1 MCWLQFVCAAGLVRK
16 KRGVQVESGLANA
29 ICECVLFTHCL
40 FYSLNHM
47 FQQVQ
52 GFCLVQDAL
61 MNLLSRDEVS
71 PRSNLSLSFAGTALD
86 PLAEIQSLKGLK
98 PGAVLRLVE
107 GNHHCF
113 FNSSLGLLKTTI
125 LNVRILN
132 RFKYVEANTFS
143 HCQHCKNQMYFFI
156 YA

>member
-1 MCWLQFVCAAGLVRK
+1 
-16 KRGVQVESGLANA
+16 
-29 ICECVLFTHCL
+29 
-40 FYSLNHM
+40 M

-113 FNSSLGLLKTTI
+113 FNSSLGLLKATI

-132 RFKYVEANTFS
+132 CDDVFFMFNFQVEYCSKHF
-143 HCQHCKNQMYFFI
+143 QPL
-156 YA
+156 